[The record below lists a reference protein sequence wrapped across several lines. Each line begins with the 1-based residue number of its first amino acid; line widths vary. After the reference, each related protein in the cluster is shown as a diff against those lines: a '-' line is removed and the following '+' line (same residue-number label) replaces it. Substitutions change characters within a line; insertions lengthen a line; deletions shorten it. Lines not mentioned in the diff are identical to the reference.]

1 LILCSNFFL
10 SLLRNTRRTIY
21 EQSDCGWL
29 TQWKLSFIRF
39 NWIYNDGFKRVIF
52 VLMQLDEHATKSL
65 HQSVVSRTW
74 RALHQSWSFVEN
86 NINWIIRDG
95 QDRKF
100 VKDSWILNFGCLESN
115 FGMFSLKFA
124 YDVLTLSLMISKMI
138 SCTKLW

>member
-1 LILCSNFFL
+1 
-10 SLLRNTRRTIY
+10 
-21 EQSDCGWL
+21 
-29 TQWKLSFIRF
+29 
-39 NWIYNDGFKRVIF
+39 
-52 VLMQLDEHATKSL
+52 MQLDEHATKSL

-100 VKDSWILNFGCLESN
+100 VKDSWILSFGCLESN